1 MTILSTWIKGQV
13 RRNTIFYV
21 MICLDNNITA
31 RVSFSGKKI
40 DLDFEVLYFSSNI
53 VFKKR

>member
-21 MICLDNNITA
+21 MICLDDNITA
-31 RVSFSGKKI
+31 RVSFIGKKV
-40 DLDFEVLYFSSNI
+40 DLDLKVMDLSSNI
-53 VFKKR
+53 VFERR